1 MENNM
6 KAILI
11 DTKNKEVR
19 EVEHDDTLKNIYELV
34 GCSTFDVQRIDNINS
49 IYVDDEGLFVN
60 PQRYFKYQGDLNSID
75 LAGNGLVLG
84 VDHEGNSI
92 SPTLTLEEV
101 KEAVTFLPDGHFVEP
116 KMEFIT
122 W

>member
-1 MENNM
+1 M

-60 PQRYFKYQGDLNSID
+60 SQRYFKYQGDLNSID

-101 KEAVTFLPDGHFVEP
+101 KEAVTFLPNGHFVEP